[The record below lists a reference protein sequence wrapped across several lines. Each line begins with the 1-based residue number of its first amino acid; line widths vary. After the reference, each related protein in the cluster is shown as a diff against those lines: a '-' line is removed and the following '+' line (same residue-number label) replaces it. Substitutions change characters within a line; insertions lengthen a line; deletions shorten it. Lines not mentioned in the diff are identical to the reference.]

1 MSINNLSKAEI
12 IDQLQ
17 MAEYQRDAMRENLEK
32 IQSLFNISI
41 TREEMITHNLNID
54 SDEDYSTVLYRK
66 LVENEKFTMNSIH

>member
-1 MSINNLSKAEI
+1 MSINNLSKEEI

-17 MAEYQRDAMRENLEK
+17 MAEYQRDSMRENLER
-32 IQSLFNISI
+32 IQSLFNISL

-66 LVENEKFTMNSIH
+66 LVDKMRNL

>member
-1 MSINNLSKAEI
+1 MSINNLSREEI

-17 MAEYQRDAMRENLEK
+17 MAEYQRDSMRENLEK

-41 TREEMITHNLNID
+41 TSEEMITHNLNID

-66 LVENEKFTMNSIH
+66 LVDKMRE

>member
-1 MSINNLSKAEI
+1 MSINNLSKEEI

-17 MAEYQRDAMRENLEK
+17 MAEYQRDAMRENLER

-41 TREEMITHNLNID
+41 TKEEMLTHNLYIE

-66 LVENEKFTMNSIH
+66 LVDKMRNL

>member
-17 MAEYQRDAMRENLEK
+17 MTEYQRDAMRENLER
-32 IQSLFNISI
+32 IQSLFNISL

-54 SDEDYSTVLYRK
+54 SDEDYSKVLYRK
-66 LVENEKFTMNSIH
+66 LVDKMRNL

>member
-66 LVENEKFTMNSIH
+66 LVDNMGNL

>member
-1 MSINNLSKAEI
+1 MSINNLSRPEI

-32 IQSLFNISI
+32 IQSFFNISI

-54 SDEDYSTVLYRK
+54 SDEDYSTILYSK
-66 LVENEKFTMNSIH
+66 LVDKMRNL

>member
-1 MSINNLSKAEI
+1 MSINKLSKEEI

-17 MAEYQRDAMRENLEK
+17 MAEYQRDAMRENLER

-41 TREEMITHNLNID
+41 TKEEMLTHNLYIE

-66 LVENEKFTMNSIH
+66 LVDKMRNL

>member
-66 LVENEKFTMNSIH
+66 LVDNIGNL

>member
-17 MAEYQRDAMRENLEK
+17 MTEYQRDAMRENLER
-32 IQSLFNISI
+32 IQSLFNISL

-54 SDEDYSTVLYRK
+54 SDEDYSTFLYSK
-66 LVENEKFTMNSIH
+66 LVDKMRNL

>member
-1 MSINNLSKAEI
+1 MSINNLSKEEI
-12 IDQLQ
+12 IEQLQ
-17 MAEYQRDAMRENLEK
+17 IAEYHRDAMRVNLEK

-66 LVENEKFTMNSIH
+66 LVDKMSNL

>member
-17 MAEYQRDAMRENLEK
+17 MAEYQRDAMRENLEN

-41 TREEMITHNLNID
+41 TKEEMMTHNLYIE
-54 SDEDYSTVLYRK
+54 SDEDYSNVLYSK
-66 LVENEKFTMNSIH
+66 LVDRIRDLQ

>member
-12 IDQLQ
+12 IDELQ

-32 IQSLFNISI
+32 IQSLFNISL

-66 LVENEKFTMNSIH
+66 LVDKMRNL

>member
-17 MAEYQRDAMRENLEK
+17 MTEYQRDAMRENLER

-54 SDEDYSTVLYRK
+54 SDEDYSTVLYSK
-66 LVENEKFTMNSIH
+66 LVDKYRIS